1 MLDIG
6 VCAPIE
12 SVDGVDRMVTRLVSF
27 MFVLLSGLGV
37 CAPAWAAASAPAVV
51 RDVRFSGTA
60 DDTRIV
66 IEMNAKP
73 DYRWFTLASQG
84 TRLVVD
90 FPVLKWELQGSEP
103 KEQGTGKG
111 MGLIGDFRYA
121 RNSPT
126 TSRLVFDLKSP
137 ATVDKEFVLPP
148 GGGNS
153 DYRLVLDIKPMDP
166 IAFIASS
173 GFKEPFVPDTAQV
186 QTVSTPTVSRPPISN
201 AVFAPSLKPDPQA
214 YGHRRKRVIV
224 IDAGHGGKDPGA
236 TGKWKHTREKDV
248 NLRAA
253 LALKKALDRTGKY
266 DVRLTRSKDVFIPL
280 EGRVK
285 FARRLEADLF
295 ISLHSDSAGNSSAR
309 GASVYTLAER
319 ASGRSKREIL
329 KGSSNWLIDVDLQ
342 KSRPE
347 VNDIL
352 IDLSQRQT
360 KNQSAVFAEMLIP
373 RLARVG
379 PLARNT
385 HRDGNL
391 FVLLAPDVPAVLI
404 EMGFLSNKHD
414 EANLRS
420 DRYIGK
426 LMGAVADGVNAYFRQ
441 SDRLHASN

>member
-1 MLDIG
+1 MLARIVSLG
-6 VCAPIE
+6 I
-12 SVDGVDRMVTRLVSF
+12 SLVLG
-27 MFVLLSGLGV
+27 LLLGMH
-37 CAPAWAAASAPAVV
+37 ASASTAAANVH
-51 RDVRFSGTA
+51 DVRFSGTS
-60 DDTRIV
+60 DKTRIV
-66 IEMNAKP
+66 LEMNAKP

-84 TRLVVD
+84 HRLVVD
-90 FPVLKWELQGSEP
+90 FPVLNWELEGHKP
-103 KEQGTGKG
+103 TEQGTGKG
-111 MGLIGDFRYA
+111 TGLVGNFRYA

-126 TSRLVFDLKSP
+126 TSRLVLDLNAP
-137 ATVDKEFVLPP
+137 AHVAKEFILEP
-148 GGGNS
+148 GKDNP
-153 DYRLVLDIKPMDP
+153 DYRLVLDLKPMDP
-166 IAFIASS
+166 IAFITSS
-173 GFKEPFVPDTAQV
+173 GFQEPFVPKKPQLKKPQV
-186 QTVSTPTVSRPPISN
+186 QTASTRKISRPLVQH
-201 AVFAPSLKPDPQA
+201 AVFAPSLKPDSQA
-214 YGHRRKRVIV
+214 YGHRRKKVIV

-236 TGKWKHTREKDV
+236 SGKWKRTLEKSV

-253 LALKKALDRTGKY
+253 LALKKALQKTGKY

-285 FARRLEADLF
+285 FARDLEADLF
-295 ISLHSDSAGNSSAR
+295 ISLHSDSAGNTGAR

-329 KGSSNWLIDVDLQ
+329 RGSSNWLIDVDLQ

-420 DRYIGK
+420 NRYIRK
-426 LMGAVADGVNAYFRQ
+426 LMGAVADGANAYFRQ
-441 SDRLHASN
+441 SERLHASN